1 MNQNLIQYTI
11 FLIIAIATISMAA
24 DNSNMPSNGD
34 SDWVGVVIGV
44 IIPALV
50 SIILVAGIYTWWKRK
65 KHQHGE
71 KNAEH
76 GLRTILRTE
85 PPSTPRGHEQD
96 LSMPDESLWRVDE
109 TVGTLEESSL
119 NALMN
124 ATHLRENNK
133 IREYYV
139 AISKIIK
146 QYVGAKFDIKVAD
159 YTTGE
164 ILEALPQSLTETTID
179 HVGEILRS
187 CDIIEFAQYRPS
199 NADLD
204 HIYQL
209 AVEFIENQIEVVNED
224 ENPEDDDELDE
235 I

>member
-24 DNSNMPSNGD
+24 DSSNIPSNGG
-34 SDWVGVVIGV
+34 SDWVDVVIGV

-50 SIILVAGIYTWWKRK
+50 LIILVAGIYTWWKRK
-65 KHQHGE
+65 KRQHRE

-76 GLRTILRTE
+76 ELRLRTE

-96 LSMPDESLWRVDE
+96 LSMPDEALWRVDE
-109 TVGTLEESSL
+109 TVGTLEEASL

-133 IREYYV
+133 IREYYI

-187 CDIIEFAQYRPS
+187 CDIVEFAQYRPS

-209 AVEFIENQIEVVNED
+209 AVEFIENQIEVNED
-224 ENPEDDDELDE
+224 ENPEDE